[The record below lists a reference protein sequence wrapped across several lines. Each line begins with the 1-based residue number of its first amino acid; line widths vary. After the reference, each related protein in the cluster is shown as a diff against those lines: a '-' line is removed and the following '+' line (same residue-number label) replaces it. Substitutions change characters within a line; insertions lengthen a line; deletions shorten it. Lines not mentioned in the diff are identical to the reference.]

1 MSGYERYGLLF
12 TDSIGYR
19 IDSNGSQTRL
29 FYGEM
34 KIDAADHYH
43 VIPRTHPS

>member
-1 MSGYERYGLLF
+1 MRILIDTNVV

-19 IDSNGSQTRL
+19 IDSNGSQTQL

-43 VIPRTHPS
+43 IIPRTRPN